1 MSISPSVAA
10 VDQDEARRLEVLAQ
24 YEVVETL
31 DEPEYDELVELLA
44 DLLQVPAATIAVLD
58 DSQEW
63 FKARVGTDVRRIPR
77 EESFARHL
85 LAAPDAV
92 LAVPDMAA
100 DPRFASSPFVAGY
113 PGFRAYL
120 GAPVVS
126 VDGVFLG
133 AIEAL
138 DLRPRPWTDREIRHI
153 HTLAQVLETHLEFRR
168 FTRAAS
174 RP

>member
-1 MSISPSVAA
+1 MPTDPSVAV
-10 VDQDEARRLEVLAQ
+10 VDQDEARRLDALAQ
-24 YEVVETL
+24 YAVVETF

-44 DLLQVPAATIAVLD
+44 DLLHVPAATIAVLD
-58 DSQEW
+58 ASQEW
-63 FKARVGTDVRRIPR
+63 FKARVGTDVRQIPR
-77 EESFARHL
+77 EESFARHI

-100 DPRFASSPFVAGY
+100 DPRFATSPFVAGY

-126 VDGVFLG
+126 LDGTFLG

-138 DLRPRPWTDREIRHI
+138 DLVPRVWTDREIKHA

-168 FTRAAS
+168 FTRDAA
-174 RP
+174 RG